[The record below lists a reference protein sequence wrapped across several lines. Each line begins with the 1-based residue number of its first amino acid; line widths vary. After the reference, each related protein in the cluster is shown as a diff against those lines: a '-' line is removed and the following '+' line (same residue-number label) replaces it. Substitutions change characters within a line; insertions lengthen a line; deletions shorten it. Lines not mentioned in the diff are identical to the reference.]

1 MEPLMNDLQLRRDI
15 LDELDFEPRV
25 NAASIG
31 VTVERGAVTL
41 TGHVSTYPEKLTA
54 VKAVRRVK
62 GVRAIADEIEVRFL
76 GDKKTIP
83 DDELARCAMDIVGW
97 DTLLPSG
104 AIQIVVR
111 DGWITLSGNAEW
123 YYQLKAAEE
132 DVRRLPGVRGV
143 TNNIVITPRVQA
155 QDVKRKI
162 EDALKRHAEVGAKG
176 ISITVQDGDKVLLE
190 GKVQNWDEW
199 SAVENAAWSI
209 PGVKR
214 VEDRLAM
221 AQARPGL
228 ARVAKHSRKPMR

>member
-1 MEPLMNDLQLRRDI
+1 MNDLQLRKDV
-15 LDELDFEPRV
+15 LDELEFEPRV

-31 VTVERGAVTL
+31 VAVERGAVTL
-41 TGHVSTYPEKLTA
+41 TGHVSTYPEKLAA

-76 GDKKTIP
+76 GDRKAIP
-83 DDELARCAMDIVGW
+83 DDEIARCAMDIVGW

-104 AIQIVVR
+104 AIQIIVR
-111 DGWITLSGNAEW
+111 DGWITLTGNVEW
-123 YYQLKAAEE
+123 YYYQLKAAEE
-132 DVRRLPGVRGV
+132 DVRKLPGVRGV
-143 TNNIVITPRVQA
+143 TNNIAIAPRVEA

-190 GKVQNWDEW
+190 GKVQNWDER

-228 ARVAKHSRKPMR
+228 ARVAKHSRKPTR